1 MYRGVYDWETE
12 DCAPIL
18 LQEIK
23 GPDRALDRV
32 SGISNQG
39 LRNHSSGLA
48 ARVSSHKYVPD
59 WFLRAIQHAYPFWF
73 SAEDYNHASITML
86 EMEIWVTMEIVSRL
100 VQSS

>member
-23 GPDRALDRV
+23 GPDRALNRV

-39 LRNHSSGLA
+39 LHNHSSGLA

-73 SAEDYNHASITML
+73 SAEDYTKHL
-86 EMEIWVTMEIVSRL
+86 
-100 VQSS
+100 